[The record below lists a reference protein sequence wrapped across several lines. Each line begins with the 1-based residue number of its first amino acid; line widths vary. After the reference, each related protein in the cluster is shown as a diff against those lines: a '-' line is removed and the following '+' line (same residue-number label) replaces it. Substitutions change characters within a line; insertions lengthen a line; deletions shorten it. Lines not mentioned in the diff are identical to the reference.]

1 MNAVPPVLDLD
12 HLSRLRRL
20 ATGDDL
26 ARLTD
31 LFQVYLHSV
40 PLQIDHMRQLIARG
54 EWAILSLEAHALA
67 GSSAMY
73 GMPRVRVHC
82 KTLEAR
88 AKDAVAE
95 GAGELLAAVEEAFAE
110 ALPLLRAELSLAP

>member
-1 MNAVPPVLDLD
+1 MNAVPPVLDLE
-12 HLSRLRRL
+12 HLLRLRQL
-20 ATGDDL
+20 AAEDDL
-26 ARLTD
+26 ARLAD

-40 PLQIDHMRQLIARG
+40 PLQIEHMQHLVARG

-82 KTLEAR
+82 KALEAR
-88 AKDAVAE
+88 AKDAVPE
-95 GAGELLAAVEEAFAE
+95 GTGEILAAVEKAFAE
-110 ALPLLRAELSLAP
+110 ALPLLRAELALGI